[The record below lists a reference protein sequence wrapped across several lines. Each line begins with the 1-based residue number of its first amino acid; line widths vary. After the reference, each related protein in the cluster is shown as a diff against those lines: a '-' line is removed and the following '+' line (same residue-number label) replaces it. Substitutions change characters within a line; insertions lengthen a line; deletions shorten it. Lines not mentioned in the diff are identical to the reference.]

1 MWTPA
6 LGASNVERMM
16 LTLEQLSEE
25 VKILSEQIVDI
36 CKKDEEINSLYLGT
50 QIYFSPIKKET
61 DLMFIGINP
70 GAGFY
75 NGTGKRVMNFCPLE
89 KSEYETEEYNLQ
101 NDWVT
106 IFGDKYEI
114 NNLELLFNSFK
125 TNCSFFATKDSKSL
139 TLLKSK
145 LKKYF
150 GNKIENKEKEWISK
164 IIDYVDPK
172 LIICEGFAAYNNLL
186 NLISNKDIKVNETE
200 KGNVRCSYLNNYIPI
215 VGFKRNIS
223 SRFVDIEEVV
233 DTLLSYMQ
241 NIQIL

>member
-1 MWTPA
+1 
-6 LGASNVERMM
+6 
-16 LTLEQLSEE
+16 
-25 VKILSEQIVDI
+25 
-36 CKKDEEINSLYLGT
+36 
-50 QIYFSPIKKET
+50 
-61 DLMFIGINP
+61 MFIGINP

-241 NIQIL
+241 SVQIL